1 MIFSIFWIGRG
12 DFGRPG
18 GLKVD
23 FKAHHKGKCQLSD
36 GHISRMKHAIGSIY
50 GAFDT
55 ADPVEHDPAN
65 EPHFL
70 GG

>member
-18 GLKVD
+18 SLKVN
-23 FKAHHKGKCQLSD
+23 FKGRHKGKCQLSEV
-36 GHISRMKHAIGSIY
+36 HISSSRHAIGSIY

-55 ADPVEHDPAN
+55 AGPPEHDPDHG
-65 EPHFL
+65 PHL
-70 GG
+70 